1 MMNDPSVME
10 SSRVLASALSHQKLS
25 QDQLLTLA
33 FRKIICRKPQK
44 KELEILQRYFD
55 KEKQSFEANPKK
67 ADKLLGIGEYK
78 KEASAA
84 KSFTAALMQTI
95 QLIYN
100 MEEALIRV

>member
-10 SSRVLASALSHQKLS
+10 SSHVLASSLSQQKLG

-33 FRKIICRKPQK
+33 FRKIICRKPNK
-44 KELEILQRYFD
+44 KELEILQRYFE
-55 KEKQSFEANPKK
+55 KELNAFDVNPKK

-78 KEASAA
+78 KEAKSA